1 MSNPSSF
8 PSVGNSLPKRSGL
21 YGSGNGLDLDSVG
34 VPWVL
39 VGGNMVTLHCL
50 EHGHERTRT
59 TNDGDIVV
67 DVWTAR
73 NALRQVTSSPS

>member
-1 MSNPSSF
+1 
-8 PSVGNSLPKRSGL
+8 
-21 YGSGNGLDLDSVG
+21 
-34 VPWVL
+34 
-39 VGGNMVTLHCL
+39 MVTLHCL